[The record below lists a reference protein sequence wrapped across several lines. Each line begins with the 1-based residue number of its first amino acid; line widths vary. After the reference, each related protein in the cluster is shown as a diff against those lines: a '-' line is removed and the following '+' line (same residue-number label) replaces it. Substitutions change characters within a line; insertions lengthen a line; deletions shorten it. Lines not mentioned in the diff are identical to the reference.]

1 MIGYSYFTFS
11 NINWRSLPY
20 GLSLISPPRITKD
33 FTCDN
38 AKTILSKS
46 SAFYIRWESNFDK
59 KEQSCWWH
67 IIKEAKSGTD
77 LYSYSSKTRNQVRR
91 GLKNFYC
98 LIVPKEFIINNCY
111 PIYLSSYSRY
121 RTFEPIM
128 TTAEFKKP
136 ISNLPSCTEF
146 WIVHDKANDS
156 LVGFSENYLE
166 QNTCFYNSMWFDPNA
181 LKNYCSYSLIH
192 EMNKHYLDQLNFD
205 YVSDGARSLSHST
218 NIHDFLV
225 SKFNFRK
232 SYAQLN
238 VEYVYWL
245 RLLIILIYPFRNLL
259 KLLPSRLTFKLSIL
273 LQMEHLRRLS
283 NLK

>member
-1 MIGYSYFTFS
+1 M
-11 NINWRSLPY
+11 
-20 GLSLISPPRITKD
+20 
-33 FTCDN
+33 
-38 AKTILSKS
+38 
-46 SAFYIRWESNFDK
+46 
-59 KEQSCWWH
+59 
-67 IIKEAKSGTD
+67 
-77 LYSYSSKTRNQVRR
+77 
-91 GLKNFYC
+91 
-98 LIVPKEFIINNCY
+98 
-111 PIYLSSYSRY
+111 
-121 RTFEPIM
+121 
-128 TTAEFKKP
+128 
-136 ISNLPSCTEF
+136 
-146 WIVHDKANDS
+146 
-156 LVGFSENYLE
+156 
-166 QNTCFYNSMWFDPNA
+166 
-181 LKNYCSYSLIH
+181 
-192 EMNKHYLDQLNFD
+192 NFD